1 MHLYAMLQYGVFLL
15 IVTALVYP
23 VGGYLTRVFMGES
36 TWLDPGLRP
45 LERVCYR
52 LAGIDAHHEMDWKE
66 YARAFVVFSLAG
78 TLLLYAIL
86 RIQPFLHTFDPIYHP
101 GPLSPDLA
109 LNTAISFV
117 TTTTWQAYS
126 GENMM
131 SYVSQSVGLTAQN
144 FLAGA
149 AGLAIGIAFIRGFA
163 RERTTDLGNFWVDL
177 TRAILWVLLPI
188 SLLGGLLLVWQGVP
202 ANVRPYQIVPLVQ
215 PTSYQQSRTDSDGHP
230 VTDTSGNPIIDTVQV
245 TQQIIPQGPVAALE
259 FIKNLGTNGGGFFN
273 ANGAHPYENP
283 TPLTN
288 LLEILAI
295 AVLPAALT
303 QTFGRMVGRRRDG
316 WVLYGIMVVLFI
328 AGLALC
334 GWAEQAGN
342 PRLGQAGHVD
352 QRVTDGQPGGN
363 MEGKETR
370 FGIGG
375 SVLTAITTSNGA
387 TGSYNSMHDSYTPL
401 GGMLPLVNM
410 LLGEVIFG
418 GLGTGLYSIILV
430 SLIGL
435 FVGGLMVGRTPE
447 YLGKPIGP
455 TEMKLI
461 SLYALLGPA
470 TILILTALAV
480 VTDWGKAGLTTNGG
494 PHGLSEIVFAYT
506 SSLANNGQNF
516 AGLNAN
522 TPFYNITT
530 ALAMMVGRFGLAIP
544 VLALAGRLAL
554 QPRRPA
560 GLGTLPTDSL
570 LFACL
575 VIGTIVIVGGL
586 SYFPVLALGP
596 VVEHLLLGT

>member
-1 MHLYAMLQYGVFLL
+1 MEQYAMMQYGIFLL

-23 VGGYLTRVFMGES
+23 FGGYLTRVFAGES

-45 LERVCYR
+45 LERVFYR
-52 LAGIDAHHEMDWKE
+52 LAGIDARYEMDWKE
-66 YARAFVVFSLAG
+66 YASAFLVFSAAG

-86 RIQPFLHTFDPIYHP
+86 RIQPFLHTFDPVYQP
-101 GPLSPDLA
+101 TPLSPDLA

-117 TTTTWQAYS
+117 TTTTWQAYA
-126 GENMM
+126 GETTM
-131 SYVSQSVGLTAQN
+131 SYVSQIVGLAVQN

-149 AGLAIGIAFIRGFA
+149 AGLAVGIAFIRGLA
-163 RERTTDLGNFWVDL
+163 RERTTGLGNFWVDL
-177 TRAILWVLLPI
+177 TRATLWVLLPI
-188 SLLGGLLLVWQGVP
+188 ALLGALLLVWQGVP
-202 ANVRPYQIVPLVQ
+202 ANVKPYQVVPLVQ
-215 PTSYQQSRTDSDGHP
+215 PTSYQQPRTDSDGRP
-230 VTDTSGNPIIDTVQV
+230 VTDTSGNPITDTVQV
-245 TQQIIPQGPVAALE
+245 TQQVIPQGPVAALE

-273 ANGAHPYENP
+273 ANGAHPYEDP
-283 TPLTN
+283 TPLAN
-288 LLEILAI
+288 LLEMLAI

-303 QTFGRMVGRRRDG
+303 HTFGRMLGRPRDG
-316 WVLYGIMVVLFI
+316 WMLYGIMVVLFI
-328 AGLALC
+328 AGIALC

-342 PRLGQAGHVD
+342 PRLGLAGNVD

-401 GGMLPLVNM
+401 GGMIPLVNM

-418 GLGTGLYSIILV
+418 GLGTGLYSLILV
-430 SLIGL
+430 ALIGL

-455 TEMKLI
+455 TAI
-461 SLYALLGPA
+461 LL
-470 TILILTALAV
+470 LTALAV
-480 VTDWGKAGLTTNGG
+480 VTEWGTAGLTTNGG

-506 SSLANNGQNF
+506 SSFANNGQNF

-522 TPFYNITT
+522 TPFYNLTT

-544 VLALAGRLAL
+544 VLALAGRLVR

-560 GLGTLPTDSL
+560 ELGTLPTDSL

-575 VIGTIVIVGGL
+575 VIGTIVVVGGL
-586 SYFPVLALGP
+586 SYFPVLALGA
-596 VVEHLLLGT
+596 VVEYLLLGT

>member
-1 MHLYAMLQYGVFLL
+1 MDVYAMLQYGVFLL

-23 VGGYLTRVFMGES
+23 VGRYLTRVFGGES

-52 LAGIDAHHEMDWKE
+52 LMGMDVHHEMDWKE
-66 YARAFVVFSLAG
+66 YASAFLVFSLAG

-86 RIQPFLHTFDPIYHP
+86 RIQPFLHPFDPVYHP
-101 GPLSPDLA
+101 APLSPDLA

-126 GENMM
+126 GENTM
-131 SYVSQSVGLTAQN
+131 SYLSQIVGLAVQN

-149 AGLAIGIAFIRGFA
+149 AGLAVGIAFIRGLA
-163 RERTTDLGNFWVDL
+163 RERATGLGNFWVDL
-177 TRAILWVLLPI
+177 TRATLWVLLPMA
-188 SLLGGLLLVWQGVP
+188 LLGALLLVWQGVP
-202 ANVRPYQIVPLVQ
+202 ANVKPYQVVPLMQ
-215 PTSYQQSRTDSDGHP
+215 PTSYQQPSMDSN
-230 VTDTSGNPIIDTVQV
+230 GNPITDRSGRPIMETVQV
-245 TQQIIPQGPVAALE
+245 TQQVIPQGPVAALE

-273 ANGAHPYENP
+273 TNGAHPYENP

-288 LLEILAI
+288 LLEMLAI

-303 QTFGRMVGRRRDG
+303 STFGRMSGRPRDG
-316 WVLYGIMVVLFI
+316 WLLFGVMVVLFA

-334 GWAEQAGN
+334 DWAEQTGN
-342 PRLGQAGHVD
+342 PRLGQVSSAD
-352 QRVTDGQPGGN
+352 QHGTDGQSGGN

-370 FGIGG
+370 FGISG
-375 SVLTAITTSNGA
+375 SVLTAITPSHGA
-387 TGSYNSMHDSYTPL
+387 TGSYNAMHDSFTPL
-401 GGMLPLVNM
+401 GGMIPLGNM

-418 GLGTGLYSIILV
+418 GLGTGLVSMILV
-430 SLIGL
+430 ALIGV
-435 FVGGLMVGRTPE
+435 FIGGMMVGRPPE

-455 TEMKLI
+455 PEMKLI

-470 TILILTALAV
+470 TILLLTALAA
-480 VTDWGKAGLTTNGG
+480 VTAWGRAGLTINSG
-494 PHGLSEIVFAYT
+494 PHGLSEIVYAYA
-506 SSLANNGQNF
+506 SSMANNGQNF

-544 VLALAGRLAL
+544 ALALAGRLAL
-554 QPRRPA
+554 QPRRTA

-586 SYFPVLALGP
+586 SYLPILVLGP